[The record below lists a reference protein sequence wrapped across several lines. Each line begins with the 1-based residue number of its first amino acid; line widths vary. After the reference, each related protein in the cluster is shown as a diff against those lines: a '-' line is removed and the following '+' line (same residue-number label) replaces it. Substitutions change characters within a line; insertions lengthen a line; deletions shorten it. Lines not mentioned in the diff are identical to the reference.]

1 MNYVNSKNKFCNV
14 KHSIWEKIIFPFM
27 LIIVLSFSSKLYAQK
42 TMWVGETYMCDATSA
57 VMGLTSDIS
66 WTTSGGYLSL
76 SGSGLYR
83 NVTVTQYFSGSAT
96 VKCSW
101 KYRLYSGDTWK
112 SQSKSWTIRC
122 NENPVSISPTNLT
135 LAPGET
141 AYVNYSHKYTNSY
154 TSAANAYFSSSNTRV
169 ATVSNS
175 GLVTAINPGTTYI
188 NVYSK
193 ISSAANAPYC
203 IVTVKNLTPTGV
215 SLPSSLSLIIGESK
229 TLTPTVTPSGASTS
243 FSWSSDN
250 SDIATVNSSGIV
262 TGVKVGTTK
271 VKVTT
276 NVGGYVAY
284 CNITVKEPPVAPT
297 KITVKDAI
305 NLYEGF
311 TYTLVPT
318 LQPDNAETTYT
329 WKSDNTNI
337 ATVSTTGKITAK
349 GVGTATITI
358 TTKNDLKATCEV
370 TVLELPA
377 NISGSVINN
386 KITIIENLVNKTFN
400 KAY

>member
-1 MNYVNSKNKFCNV
+1 MNYVNSKLYNV
-14 KHSIWEKIIFPFM
+14 KHFAWKRIFFSFM
-27 LIIVLSFSSKLYAQK
+27 LIIMLSSSSKLYAQK
-42 TMWVGETYMCDATSA
+42 TMWVGETYKCDATSA
-57 VMGLTSDIS
+57 VMGLTSDVS

-76 SGSGLYR
+76 SGSGFYR

-112 SQSKSWTIRC
+112 SQSRSWTIRC

-141 AYVNYSHKYTNSY
+141 AYVSYSHKYSNSY
-154 TSAANAYFSSSNTRV
+154 TSAANAYFTSRNTSI
-169 ATVSNS
+169 ATVSSS

-193 ISSAANAPYC
+193 ISNAANAPYC
-203 IVTVKNLTPTGV
+203 IVTVKKSTPTGV
-215 SLPSSLSLIIGESK
+215 SLPPSLSLIIGESK
-229 TLTPTVTPSGASTS
+229 KLTPIVTPSGASTS
-243 FSWSSDN
+243 FSWSSEN
-250 SDIATVNSSGIV
+250 NDIATVNSSGII

-271 VKVTT
+271 IKVTT
-276 NVGGYVAY
+276 DVGDYTAY
-284 CNITVKEPPVAPT
+284 CNITVKEPPVPPT
-297 KITVKDAI
+297 RIAIQSTI
-305 NLYEGF
+305 NLYKGF
-311 TYTLVPT
+311 AYTLIPT

-337 ATVSTTGKITAK
+337 ATVNITGKITAK
-349 GVGTATITI
+349 EVGTATITV
-358 TTKNDLKATCEV
+358 TTKNNLKATCEV

-377 NISGSVINN
+377 NISGNVINS
-386 KITIIENLVNKTFN
+386 KIAIIENLVNKTFN